1 MLAPFPPWFLHYSPL
16 YSIQIDFLMNSCL
29 FPPLPGKQI
38 TICPLNLWSQQS
50 SNGLGRPKG
59 PSSLR
64 LDEGPGQVRTH
75 RCDAK
80 TPEQHCPVPRSTD
93 GINSVPC
100 STLYLPQLQLPVG
113 ALTPHSLLGETVFY
127 CFYLLEVFPMQIA
140 PLWENPVRQLQA
152 CSLFGR
158 FLNLRAAAK
167 TQPFCQ
173 TSLKRERERKKSG
186 VYCLLWIFYC
196 SQRCLSSIAST
207 PAVGRGL
214 FLTAQLHLTYA
225 LSLFFSDFLCNPEDF
240 SH

>member
-1 MLAPFPPWFLHYSPL
+1 MLVSFPPWFLHYSHL

-38 TICPLNLWSQQS
+38 IICPLNLWSQQS
-50 SNGLGRPKG
+50 SNGPNRPKG

-64 LDEGPGQVRTH
+64 LDEGPRQVRTH
-75 RCDAK
+75 GRDAK
-80 TPEQHCPVPRSTD
+80 TLEKHCPVPRSTD

-100 STLYLPQLQLPVG
+100 STFYLPQLQLPVG
-113 ALTPHSLLGETVFY
+113 ALRPHSVLRETVFY

-152 CSLFGR
+152 RSLFSR

-167 TQPFCQ
+167 TQPSCQ

-186 VYCLLWIFYC
+186 VYCLLWIFSC
-196 SQRCLSSIAST
+196 SQRCLCAIAST
-207 PAVGRGL
+207 PAWGGL
-214 FLTAQLHLTYA
+214 SF
-225 LSLFFSDFLCNPEDF
+225 
-240 SH
+240 